1 MEYDEIMSARLSLL
15 ESRMAGLEQRI
26 ALMERSGTAILK
38 RHKRE
43 LTLEERQAVR
53 KRLVAGQE
61 KKRKEREAAAIAEAQ
76 AQAQQVK
83 AQPKVK
89 KEKKG
94 AADEG

>member
-1 MEYDEIMSARLSLL
+1 MEYDEITGARLSAIEARL
-15 ESRMAGLEQRI
+15 SALEQRQS
-26 ALMERSGTAILK
+26 AQERSGTVILK

-61 KKRKEREAAAIAEAQ
+61 KARKAREAAAIAEAQ